1 MGATANP
8 RPGAQTT
15 SRGSGSDKE
24 TTAAPLRP
32 HKNGKPP
39 QSPLRR
45 CFSTTVKL
53 VAFVAVVV
61 EYFVKEDKI
70 WLRSD
75 GEIVKIPT
83 VPCDT
88 SERHEPSRRR
98 E

>member
-24 TTAAPLRP
+24 TTAPPLRP

-39 QSPLRR
+39 QSPLER

-53 VAFVAVVV
+53 LVVV
-61 EYFVKEDKI
+61 AAA
-70 WLRSD
+70 
-75 GEIVKIPT
+75 G
-83 VPCDT
+83 
-88 SERHEPSRRR
+88 
-98 E
+98 